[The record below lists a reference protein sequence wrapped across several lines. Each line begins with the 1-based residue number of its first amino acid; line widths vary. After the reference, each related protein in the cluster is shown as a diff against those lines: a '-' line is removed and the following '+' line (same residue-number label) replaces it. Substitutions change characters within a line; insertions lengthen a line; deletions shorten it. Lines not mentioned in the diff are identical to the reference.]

1 MISDVLIIQVIEEV
15 KKKGYDCTTF
25 TCALTVPVSV
35 KLREHILY
43 AHMSKELDIHKSVID
58 ALRTRL
64 QNIKDIWKSFMIPKL
79 EQAMKKSA
87 DLLTPSPFLIEI
99 LLTYANDEVIFKE
112 L

>member
-1 MISDVLIIQVIEEV
+1 
-15 KKKGYDCTTF
+15 
-25 TCALTVPVSV
+25 
-35 KLREHILY
+35 
-43 AHMSKELDIHKSVID
+43 MSKELDIHKSVID

-99 LLTYANDEVIFKE
+99 FLTYANDEVIFKE